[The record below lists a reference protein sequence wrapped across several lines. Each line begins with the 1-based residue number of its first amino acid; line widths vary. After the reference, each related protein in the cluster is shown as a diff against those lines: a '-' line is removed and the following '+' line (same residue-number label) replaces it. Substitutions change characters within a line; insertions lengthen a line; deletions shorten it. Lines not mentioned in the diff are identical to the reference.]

1 MFVDVFVCG
10 SVSVSLFASVMSD
23 IICLGA
29 CVGVWHQ
36 SVGLCLSVCVFLRV
50 VCVSASCV
58 PVSVA
63 LCLCLAITRCLSW
76 AQLSPVERG
85 HGLRLLHLHL
95 QLLMPQ
101 SVIWWQWIIVAAS
114 LDVTTSLHVTTS
126 LSLAPVSAEPA
137 NERRP
142 PSVAADTGGGQ
153 SVSDCVSDSV

>member
-1 MFVDVFVCG
+1 MCVYVVVCVFVCG

-36 SVGLCLSVCVFLRV
+36 SVGLCVSVCVCV
-50 VCVSASCV
+50 VCMSASCV

-76 AQLSPVERG
+76 AQLSVVERG

-101 SVIWWQWIIVAAS
+101 SSHLVAVDHCGGVIGRDDVVARDDVAAVGS
-114 LDVTTSLHVTTS
+114 
-126 LSLAPVSAEPA
+126 
-137 NERRP
+137 
-142 PSVAADTGGGQ
+142 SVGRAGQ
-153 SVSDCVSDSV
+153 RATATDCRS

>member
-1 MFVDVFVCG
+1 MC
-10 SVSVSLFASVMSD
+10 
-23 IICLGA
+23 
-29 CVGVWHQ
+29 
-36 SVGLCLSVCVFLRV
+36 VCVCLCV
-50 VCVSASCV
+50 VCVSALS
-58 PVSVA
+58 VSVA

-76 AQLSPVERG
+76 AQLSAVERG

-126 LSLAPVSAEPA
+126 LPLAPVSAELA

-142 PSVAADTGGGQ
+142 PTVAADTGGGQ